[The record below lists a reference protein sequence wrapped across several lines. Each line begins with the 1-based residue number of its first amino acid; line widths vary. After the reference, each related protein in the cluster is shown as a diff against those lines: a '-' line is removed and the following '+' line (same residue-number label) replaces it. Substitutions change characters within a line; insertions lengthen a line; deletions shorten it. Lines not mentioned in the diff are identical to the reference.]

1 MRRAHG
7 FTLVEL
13 LVTIGIVA
21 ILMGI
26 VLIALNP
33 EKQFR
38 SAREAKRMA
47 DVSVLLNAVSQY
59 LIDHKT
65 QDAIPKD
72 NISRYI
78 AEGVYKK
85 KWEFSPQPVL
95 TPSINLCDVLT
106 PSYSANIPSDP
117 SLETEV
123 TDCNNY
129 DSGYML
135 TVSPSGRIIIS
146 APYSEIQPIVLVR

>member
-1 MRRAHG
+1 MRDEHG

-13 LVTIGIVA
+13 MVTIGIVA
-21 ILMGI
+21 ILMSI

-47 DVSVLLNAVSQY
+47 DVSVLLNATSQY
-59 LIDHKT
+59 LLDHKT
-65 QDAIPKD
+65 QETIPKD

-78 AEGVYKK
+78 AAGMYKG
-85 KWEFSPQPVL
+85 KWDFSADPVP
-95 TPSINLCDVLT
+95 TPSINLCEVLT
-106 PSYSANIPSDP
+106 PTYSANIPSDP

-123 TDCNNY
+123 TDCQNY

-135 TVSPSGRIIIS
+135 TVSPSGRVIIS

>member
-1 MRRAHG
+1 MSKQRG

-13 LVTIGIVA
+13 LVTIGVVA
-21 ILMGI
+21 ILMSI
-26 VLIALNP
+26 VLVALNP

-47 DVSVLLNAVSQY
+47 DVSVILNATYQY
-59 LIDHKT
+59 ITDHKT
-65 QDAIPKD
+65 EETIPKD

-78 AEGVYKK
+78 AAGTYRG
-85 KWEFSPQPVL
+85 KWDLAPEPVQ
-95 TPSINLCDVLT
+95 TPNINLCELLT
-106 PSYSANIPSDP
+106 PQYSANLPSDP

-123 TDCNNY
+123 MDCNNY
-129 DSGYML
+129 DSGYMI
-135 TVSPSGRIIIS
+135 TVNPSGRVIVS

>member
-1 MRRAHG
+1 MDNNQG

-21 ILMGI
+21 ILMSI
-26 VLIALNP
+26 TLIALNP

-47 DVSVLLNAVSQY
+47 DVSVILNGVSQY

-65 QDAIPKD
+65 EDIIPKD
-72 NISRYI
+72 NISRYV
-78 AEGVYKK
+78 AAGMYKG
-85 KWEFSPQPVL
+85 KWDFAPKPVQ
-95 TPSINLCDVLT
+95 TPNINLCDILT
-106 PSYSANIPSDP
+106 PQYSANLPSDP
-117 SLETEV
+117 FLDTEV
-123 TDCNNY
+123 TNCENY
-129 DSGYML
+129 DSGYMI
-135 TVSPSGRIIIS
+135 TVNPSGRVIVS

>member
-1 MRRAHG
+1 MLKNSG

-21 ILMGI
+21 ILMSI
-26 VLIALNP
+26 TLIALNP

-47 DVSVLLNAVSQY
+47 DVSVILNAVSQY
-59 LIDHKT
+59 LVDHKT
-65 QDAIPKD
+65 DETLPKD

-78 AEGVYKK
+78 AAGEYKG
-85 KWEFSPQPVL
+85 KWDFAPKPVL
-95 TPSINLCDVLT
+95 TPSINLCDILT
-106 PSYSANIPSDP
+106 PRYSANLPTDP
-117 SLETEV
+117 FLDTEV
-123 TDCNNY
+123 IDCNNY

-135 TVSPSGRIIIS
+135 TINPSGRVIVS

>member
-1 MRRAHG
+1 MRNADG

-13 LVTIGIVA
+13 MVTIGIVA
-21 ILMGI
+21 ILMSI

-33 EKQFR
+33 EKQFK

-47 DVSVLLNAVSQY
+47 DVSVLLNATWQY
-59 LIDHKT
+59 IVDNKT
-65 QDAIPKD
+65 QEVIPKD

-78 AEGVYKK
+78 AAGTYKG
-85 KWEFSPQPVL
+85 KWDFSADPVP
-95 TPSINLCDVLT
+95 TPSINLCEVLV

-123 TDCNNY
+123 TDCDNF

-135 TVSPSGRIIIS
+135 TVSPSGRVIVS
-146 APYSEIQPIVLVR
+146 APFSEIQPIVLVR